1 MISEAIVDK
10 ALEYLRDTAPLAAKA
25 RAERHYLEEY
35 KKSKKALLMGKH
47 VDQAV
52 NAQEREALSDPEYI
66 EFLRT
71 VSDAIEADE
80 TYRFKREAAQAI
92 IEAWRTQCSNQ
103 RAEGRAY
110 T

>member
-1 MISEAIVDK
+1 MISEAIIDK

-47 VDQAV
+47 LDQAV

-92 IEAWRTQCSNQ
+92 INAWQTDSANKRIV
-103 RAEGRAY
+103 GKII
-110 T
+110 